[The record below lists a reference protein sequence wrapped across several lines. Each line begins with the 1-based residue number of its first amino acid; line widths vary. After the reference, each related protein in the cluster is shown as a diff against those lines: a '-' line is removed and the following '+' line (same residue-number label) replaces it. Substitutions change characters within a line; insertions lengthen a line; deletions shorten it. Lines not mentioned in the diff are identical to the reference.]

1 MIHLLL
7 VCFKKKMQQSKIAA
21 SSTQVLGPAGP
32 EPEFYMSKDK
42 LNFRARQL
50 TLPIT
55 LKGQLDF
62 AKRAALTSPSVA
74 TGPRAR
80 SSYGPLKDPLQT
92 PLEAKIGV
100 NRAKIGVKGGS

>member
-7 VCFKKKMQQSKIAA
+7 VCFKKKIQQSKIAE

-42 LNFRARQL
+42 PNFRARQL
-50 TLPIT
+50 TSTST
-55 LKGQLDF
+55 LKGTKSL
-62 AKRAALTSPSVA
+62 ANGAARTSPSVA

-80 SSYGPLKDPLQT
+80 SSYGPLKAPLQT
-92 PLEAKIGV
+92 PLEAK
-100 NRAKIGVKGGS
+100 

>member
-1 MIHLLL
+1 M
-7 VCFKKKMQQSKIAA
+7 CFKKKMKQSKIVS

-42 LNFRARQL
+42 PNFRSRQL
-50 TLPIT
+50 IT
-55 LKGQLDF
+55 HILIFTRQGTRKL
-62 AKRAALTSPSVA
+62 ANRAALTSPSVA

>member
-1 MIHLLL
+1 M
-7 VCFKKKMQQSKIAA
+7 
-21 SSTQVLGPAGP
+21 LGPAGP

-42 LNFRARQL
+42 PNFRTRQL
-50 TLPIT
+50 ISEFLIIT
-55 LKGQLDF
+55 PKWGKTALADG
-62 AKRAALTSPSVA
+62 AALTSPSVA

-80 SSYGPLKDPLQT
+80 SSYGPPKDPLQT